1 MHIEEM
7 HVTFR
12 ELAQQMGMQTVRAI
26 LTEDI
31 DICLR
36 AAIIEK
42 ARTVITETV
51 GPLPYND
58 KIARQNAVISPINA
72 LRTLY
77 RKGTINATKII
88 VDDNGQPILDENG
101 KPTYEDTGLI
111 TGSGTEVDPF
121 RITISNEGVMLYTGF
136 KVSYNGNTIYD
147 CRIIEAEDVGQ
158 TLRDFCSRAAK
169 DAPIITV
176 FGNEESIDC
185 DIYVGRK
192 EITKPQLIQ
201 YLYIAEP
208 AKVCYDEDDESK
220 RVDCDLPPYLHMEI
234 VQRAVTIY
242 LTSIGAVRSNNNNN
256 D

>member
-1 MHIEEM
+1 M

-42 ARTVITETV
+42 AQTVITENV

-77 RKGTINATKII
+77 KKGTVT
-88 VDDNGQPILDENG
+88 EN
-101 KPTYEDTGLI
+101 DI
-111 TGSGTEVDPF
+111 TGEGTEVNPF
-121 RITISNEGVMLYTGF
+121 KITISNEGVMLYTGF

-147 CRIIEAEDVGQ
+147 CRIIEAEDLGQ

-176 FGNEESIDC
+176 FGNEGAIDC

-242 LTSIGAVRSNNNNN
+242 LASIGAVRSNNNNN

>member
-1 MHIEEM
+1 M

-31 DICLR
+31 DICLN

-42 ARTVITETV
+42 VRTVITENV

-77 RKGTINATKII
+77 KKDTINE
-88 VDDNGQPILDENG
+88 DD
-101 KPTYEDTGLI
+101 I
-111 TGSGTEVDPF
+111 TGGGTEINPF
-121 RITISNEGVMLYTGF
+121 KITIFNEGVMLYTGF
-136 KVSYNGNTIYD
+136 KVSYDGNTIYD
-147 CRIIEAEDVGQ
+147 CRIIEAEDLSQ
-158 TLRDFCSRAAK
+158 TLKDFCNRATK
-169 DAPIITV
+169 DTPIITV
-176 FGNEESIDC
+176 FGSKEAIDC
-185 DIYVGRK
+185 DIYVGRR
-192 EITKPQLIQ
+192 EIAKPKLIQ

-208 AKVCYDEDDESK
+208 AKVYYDEDNVSA
-220 RVDCDLPPYLHMEI
+220 RIDCDLPPYLHMEI

-242 LTSIGAVRSNNNNN
+242 LASIGAVHSNNNKN

>member
-1 MHIEEM
+1 MNIEEM

-26 LTEDI
+26 LSEDI
-31 DICLR
+31 DICLN

-42 ARTVITETV
+42 ARMVITENV

-77 RKGTINATKII
+77 KKGTINNT
-88 VDDNGQPILDENG
+88 D
-101 KPTYEDTGLI
+101 I
-111 TGSGTEVDPF
+111 TGDGTEVNPF
-121 RITISNEGVMLYTGF
+121 KVTISNEGVMLYTGF
-136 KVSYNGNTIYD
+136 KVSYNGKTVYD
-147 CRIIEAEDVGQ
+147 CRIIEAEDLGQ

-176 FGNEESIDC
+176 FGSEEAIDC

-192 EITKPQLIQ
+192 EITKPNLLQ

-208 AKVCYDEDDESK
+208 AKVYYDEDDVDK

-234 VQRAVTIY
+234 VQRAVNTY
-242 LTSIGAVRSNNNNN
+242 LASIGAVRNTNKNN

>member
-1 MHIEEM
+1 MTIEEM

-12 ELAQQMGMQTVRAI
+12 ELAQQMGMQTSRAI

-31 DICLR
+31 DICLN

-42 ARTVITETV
+42 TRLVIAENV

-58 KIARQNAVISPINA
+58 KVARQNAVISPINA

-77 RKGTINATKII
+77 RKGTKS
-88 VDDNGQPILDENG
+88 DSD
-101 KPTYEDTGLI
+101 I
-111 TGSGTEVDPF
+111 TGNGTEVSPYKVN
-121 RITISNEGVMLYTGF
+121 ISTKGVMLYTGF
-136 KVSYNGNTIYD
+136 KVSYNGKTVYD
-147 CRIIEAEDVGQ
+147 CRIIEAEDLGQ
-158 TLRDFCSRAAK
+158 TLRDFCNRAAK

-176 FGNEESIDC
+176 FGNEDAIDC

-192 EITKPQLIQ
+192 EITKPTLLQ

-208 AKVCYDEDDESK
+208 AKVYYDEDDESK
-220 RVDCDLPPYLHMEI
+220 RVNCDLPPYLHMEI
-234 VQRAVTIY
+234 VQRAVNTY
-242 LTSIGAVRSNNNNN
+242 LQSIGAVRTTNKNN

>member
-1 MHIEEM
+1 MTIEEM

-12 ELAQQMGMQTVRAI
+12 ELAQQMGMQTSRAI

-31 DICLR
+31 DICLN

-42 ARTVITETV
+42 ARTVIAETV

-58 KIARQNAVISPINA
+58 KVARQNAVIGPINA

-77 RKGTINATKII
+77 KKGTKSNS
-88 VDDNGQPILDENG
+88 E
-101 KPTYEDTGLI
+101 I
-111 TGSGTEVDPF
+111 TGDGTEVNPYKVN
-121 RITISNEGVMLYTGF
+121 ISTNGVMLYTGF
-136 KVSYNGNTIYD
+136 KVSYNGKTVYD
-147 CRIIEAEDVGQ
+147 CRIIEAEDLGQ

-176 FGNEESIDC
+176 FGNEDAIDC

-192 EITKPQLIQ
+192 EITKPTLLQ

-208 AKVCYDEDDESK
+208 AKVYYDEDNESK
-220 RVDCDLPPYLHMEI
+220 RVNCDLPPYLHMEI
-234 VQRAVTIY
+234 VQRAVNTY
-242 LTSIGAVRSNNNNN
+242 LQSIGAVRPTNKNN